1 MARTEP
7 RSDPAAQE
15 SPDAAP
21 PSDAFSAPTASDTGP
36 RTSGPRHAALAP
48 WRIERSKTDRILAG
62 VAGGLAERLGVDA
75 VIVRLAFVVLSFA
88 AGAGVIAYVVCWA
101 LSVEPS
107 ADAPPPARP
116 DPSVAT
122 QRSIAIGLVV
132 LGLLL
137 VFRGVGAWFGDAV
150 VWPIV
155 LGAIGS
161 AIIWTRAD
169 PQRRARWSQ
178 AAQRLPRRPG
188 DTFGS
193 GPVSVLR
200 ILAGGLLILGGMAV
214 FLAANDAFALGAV
227 RNVVFAVGVTVAGAV
242 LILGPGVLRLVR
254 QLTAERRER
263 IRSEER
269 AEVAAHLHDSVLQ
282 SLAMI
287 QRARTA
293 EEMATL
299 ARAQERELRAWLYGQ
314 GPPPGG
320 TLRGS
325 MEELAARVEALHH
338 LEVEVVQVGDAQV
351 DERLQA
357 LVQAAGEAMTN
368 AARHSGARR
377 IDVYVEVET
386 NAVTAFVRDRGK
398 GFDAATVPE
407 DRRGIAESIRG
418 RMERA
423 GGTATVTSEPGEG
436 TEVAL
441 RLPRQAQ

>member
-1 MARTEP
+1 MARTES
-7 RSDPAAQE
+7 R
-15 SPDAAP
+15 PDTQPSVAAAP
-21 PSDAFSAPTASDTGP
+21 AGGNGHHG
-36 RTSGPRHAALAP
+36 RRRHAAPAS
-48 WRIERSKTDRILAG
+48 WRIVRSPTDRILTG
-62 VAGGLAERLGVDA
+62 VAGGLGERLGVDSV
-75 VIVRLAFVVLSFA
+75 VIRLAFVVLAFA
-88 AGAGVIAYVVCWA
+88 AGAGAIAYVVCWA
-101 LSVEPS
+101 LSVDPAEEPVRR
-107 ADAPPPARP
+107 PAP
-116 DPSVAT
+116 DPTVAT
-122 QRSIAIGLVV
+122 QRGIAVGFVV
-132 LGLLL
+132 FGLLL
-137 VFRGVGAWFGDAV
+137 VFRSLGAWFGDTV

-169 PQRRARWSQ
+169 RERRARWTL
-178 AAQRLPRRPG
+178 AAQRLPRRG
-188 DTFGS
+188 ADTFLS

-200 ILAGGLLILGGMAV
+200 IAFGGLLILGGMVV

-227 RNVVFAVGVTVAGAV
+227 RNVLFAIGVTVAGAV
-242 LILGPGVLRLVR
+242 LILGPGVWRLVR
-254 QLTAERRER
+254 QLAAERRQR

-299 ARAQERELRAWLYGQ
+299 ARAQERELRAWLYGS

-325 MEELAARVEALHH
+325 MEVLAGRVEALHH
-338 LEVEVVQVGDAQV
+338 VEVEVVQVGDARV

-377 IDVYVEVET
+377 VDVYVEVEPSV
-386 NAVTAFVRDRGK
+386 VTAFVRDRGR
-398 GFDAATVPE
+398 GFDPAAVDE
-407 DRRGIAESIRG
+407 DRRGISESIRG

-423 GGTATVTSEPGEG
+423 GGSTSVTTAPGEG

-441 RLPRQAQ
+441 RLPRSTQ